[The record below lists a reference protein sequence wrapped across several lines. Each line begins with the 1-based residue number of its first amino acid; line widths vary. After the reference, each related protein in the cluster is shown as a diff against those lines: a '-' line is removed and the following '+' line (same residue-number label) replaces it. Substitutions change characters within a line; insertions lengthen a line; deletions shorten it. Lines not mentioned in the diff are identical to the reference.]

1 MKLKSKIK
9 WMAALVM
16 GMAMTCVTMMSCSV
30 EDNPVESDEF
40 IENEDSKEELVIGS
54 DDGMPM
60 VGAQSGYIY
69 AAKLLGCKDKKAIQ
83 NLISEYQNKGWQIID
98 KDLNAKA
105 GGKYIYLAV
114 KTCNLNS
121 VDQGTAIT
129 NFLLMNEYHTDLYK
143 DGKHYFVVP
152 YVGDSGN
159 STGPNYISIN
169 SNFDGDLNAG
179 AGGKYIYL
187 YYTRD
192 NFDDQRA
199 VTKVVFN
206 NESSDALG
214 LEESGDGYDLNTKTK
229 KKGEKIYMHMET
241 ANVARFISRSR
252 SNTQCKLDGII
263 GDTKNIKAVSI
274 PLTFDNLNVKEATI
288 NELKDG
294 SFPDLEIQNYFVG
307 SKVTYAIVLTKNTG
321 FKQVNILDKT
331 GNIYMSDALPDNI
344 EEIAPSCFKGM
355 SIEKIYLPLSLIK
368 IRSKAFMDCQS
379 LKEIYYGHN
388 ILRQEEIKKLWEEV
402 EKGDDWNKNVHPD
415 FNVIF
420 ISSEGS

>member
-1 MKLKSKIK
+1 MKPFKQSILLVALLMIGLTACDMGGEKSR
-9 WMAALVM
+9 
-16 GMAMTCVTMMSCSV
+16 
-30 EDNPVESDEF
+30 
-40 IENEDSKEELVIGS
+40 
-54 DDGMPM
+54 
-60 VGAQSGYIY
+60 
-69 AAKLLGCKDKKAIQ
+69 KDR
-83 NLISEYQNKGWQIID
+83 S
-98 KDLNAKA
+98 A
-105 GGKYIYLAV
+105 GGTSEIL
-114 KTCNLNS
+114 
-121 VDQGTAIT
+121 
-129 NFLLMNEYHTDLYK
+129 
-143 DGKHYFVVP
+143 VV
-152 YVGDSGN
+152 
-159 STGPNYISIN
+159 
-169 SNFDGDLNAG
+169 
-179 AGGKYIYL
+179 
-187 YYTRD
+187 
-192 NFDDQRA
+192 
-199 VTKVVFN
+199 
-206 NESSDALG
+206 
-214 LEESGDGYDLNTKTK
+214 
-229 KKGEKIYMHMET
+229 
-241 ANVARFISRSR
+241 
-252 SNTQCKLDGII
+252 TQNDEQWDGII